1 MFQNAMAKALKTEW
15 PEYKVYT
22 GDVKQYLD
30 TPCFVIKQVE
40 LDRQLELGGN
50 RAEHYSYAVYYYSK
64 KDAQQEDIDRMGVDI
79 LRALELIW
87 HEGLGYWASSM
98 QCRMV
103 ENTLLLTLSYTCRYR
118 MVEEVE
124 PMETLQ
130 HTILIGDGKHGK

>member
-1 MFQNAMAKALKTEW
+1 MFQRAMAKALKMEW

-64 KDAQQEDIDRMGVDI
+64 KDAQEDIDRMGVDI
-79 LRALELIW
+79 LRVLELIW

-103 ENTLLLTLSYTCRYR
+103 DNTLLLTLSYTCRYR
-118 MVEEVE
+118 TAEEQDL
-124 PMETLQ
+124 METMQ
-130 HTILIGDGKHGK
+130 YKTRNGDKKDGK